1 MCGILVATGTK
12 GLKEIKNILKL
23 CQKETKR
30 SYLNELQW
38 HMVINRL
45 NFILMFNVIIDDF
58 ELSLTIYCIYN
69 LHFPT

>member
-30 SYLNELQW
+30 SYLNELQ
-38 HMVINRL
+38 
-45 NFILMFNVIIDDF
+45 
-58 ELSLTIYCIYN
+58 
-69 LHFPT
+69 